1 MSNTE
6 LLIHEIR
13 FLSSDCITEVLDF
26 VGYIKQKKAL
36 AMKEAAE
43 VMLNE
48 YTNNP
53 ELTAFCALDGEDFY
67 DETR

>member
-6 LLIHEIR
+6 LLIKEICH
-13 FLSSDCITEVLDF
+13 LPSDCITEVLDF
-26 VGYIKQKKAL
+26 VGYLKQKKA
-36 AMKEAAE
+36 AE
-43 VMLNE
+43 MEKASEMMLGE